1 MICPARLVGGVVARM
16 LETLRCQDRWER
28 EIILT
33 DERWHGK
40 ILFDHPVL
48 ADCLDHVKQT
58 LTAPD
63 VVNYDQTRLDVE
75 NFYRRLRLPD
85 PIGWAYLKVCV
96 RFNVSPGHVLT
107 AYPML
112 RIKQTEMQKWP

>member
-1 MICPARLVGGVVARM
+1 M
-16 LETLRCQDRWER
+16 LETLRCQDPWKR

-33 DERWHGK
+33 DERWYGK

-48 ADCLDHVKQT
+48 AACLDHVKQT

-85 PIGWAYLKVCV
+85 PIGWA
-96 RFNVSPGHVLT
+96 
-107 AYPML
+107 
-112 RIKQTEMQKWP
+112 